1 MQIENKDIISISLIN
16 ANIFPLYLSYQNKKE
31 DHSNLKAID
40 DTTNRSYDPNNSA
53 KLRVYVY
60 IDDQF
65 EHKTEI
71 YG

>member
-1 MQIENKDIISISLIN
+1 MNYS
-16 ANIFPLYLSYQNKKE
+16 NKKE
-31 DHSNLKAID
+31 ENSNHKVMD

-60 IDDQF
+60 IDDHF
-65 EHKTEI
+65 VHKTEI

>member
-1 MQIENKDIISISLIN
+1 MISISLIN
-16 ANIFPLYLSYQNKKE
+16 ATLFPLYMNYSNKKE
-31 DHSNLKAID
+31 ENSNHKVMD

-60 IDDQF
+60 IDDHF
-65 EHKTEI
+65 VHKTEI